1 MMKKL
6 MSVAG
11 IGAAMMVAGSANAA
25 VITGLVTKNSGDS
38 PPGNE
43 YTASGNV
50 PYFDT
55 RLGVLNEITIFSYY
69 QVSYTLT
76 SYMLGDQ
83 GGQFPRAMI
92 TSDPAVIFSTDN
104 AAFQALPDAY
114 HTIIRETNSAD
125 YQVHPVFYVEVLP
138 TKQTVQNLAG
148 SQTLTVDPS
157 LLAAF
162 ESGTGG
168 VFNLSL
174 SKDIA
179 IHSDWTPDR
188 GGTILKSESGSLF
201 TQITYNYTPFETPPE
216 TPPVAGVPEP
226 ASWALMILGF
236 GAVGVNLRSR
246 RRPTLAG

>member
-6 MSVAG
+6 ISAAG
-11 IGAAMMVAGSANAA
+11 IGAAIMVAGSANAA

-38 PPGNE
+38 PPGGE
-43 YTASGNV
+43 YAASGNV

-69 QVSYTLT
+69 TVSYTLT

-138 TKQTVQNLAG
+138 TQQKVQDLAG

-157 LLAAF
+157 LFAAF
-162 ESGTGG
+162 ESDTGG

-174 SKDIA
+174 SKDIN

-188 GGTILKSESGSLF
+188 GGINPKSVSGSLF
-201 TQITYNYTPFETPPE
+201 TQVSYSYTPFETPPA
-216 TPPVAGVPEP
+216 TSPGSAVPEP

-236 GAVGVNLRSR
+236 GAVGVSLRSR
-246 RRPTLAG
+246 RRQTAAS